1 MQRLHS
7 KNAFSNKM
15 PWSVNKDKTENE
27 NPPTDQ
33 TMRMEN
39 EEKNKTWT
47 HSPSFSWLT
56 KKGSERLWFWRIQN
70 LEEKRRED
78 KGEKKKMMVVDV
90 VSCYD
95 SW

>member
-39 EEKNKTWT
+39 EEKNKTPFT
-47 HSPSFSWLT
+47 TKLT
-56 KKGSERLWFWRIQN
+56 KQLNKIN
-70 LEEKRRED
+70 LTHNNHPKPTPPTPPNHLTQIPI
-78 KGEKKKMMVVDV
+78 
-90 VSCYD
+90 
-95 SW
+95 